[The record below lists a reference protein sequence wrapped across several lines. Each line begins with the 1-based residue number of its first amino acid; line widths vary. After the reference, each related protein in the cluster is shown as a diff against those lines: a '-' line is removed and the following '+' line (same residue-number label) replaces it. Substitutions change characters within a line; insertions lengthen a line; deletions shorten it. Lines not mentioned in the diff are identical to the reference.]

1 MAERALLLREQGV
14 DYWLEA
20 RPTPEFFGGNSPDE
34 IAPELRELV
43 LFAFGFAL
51 EGDVPNLAL
60 IRRDVQDAVRVG
72 LRFATSFS
80 SRGPYG
86 MDLVLADPI
95 VSPGSI
101 EITLPVVHMALQF
114 GDAWPSVALA
124 VPVST
129 AVGGYLAVAIDKVTG
144 GVLSEVGKQIAGG
157 VLARI
162 STRIPGSGVRTQK
175 SIRDSLFDP
184 EVGVQE
190 AIGRLRQEHGCRHA
204 ALLESAVSD
213 GGRLRYKYV
222 LRQCLDSIAP
232 DVVATVFVPRRS
244 DGVPEIKVEP
254 LHAPPQVT
262 SS

>member
-1 MAERALLLREQGV
+1 
-14 DYWLEA
+14 
-20 RPTPEFFGGNSPDE
+20 
-34 IAPELRELV
+34 
-43 LFAFGFAL
+43 
-51 EGDVPNLAL
+51 
-60 IRRDVQDAVRVG
+60 
-72 LRFATSFS
+72 
-80 SRGPYG
+80 
-86 MDLVLADPI
+86 
-95 VSPGSI
+95 
-101 EITLPVVHMALQF
+101 
-114 GDAWPSVALA
+114 

-232 DVVATVFVPRRS
+232 DVVAT
-244 DGVPEIKVEP
+244 
-254 LHAPPQVT
+254 
-262 SS
+262 